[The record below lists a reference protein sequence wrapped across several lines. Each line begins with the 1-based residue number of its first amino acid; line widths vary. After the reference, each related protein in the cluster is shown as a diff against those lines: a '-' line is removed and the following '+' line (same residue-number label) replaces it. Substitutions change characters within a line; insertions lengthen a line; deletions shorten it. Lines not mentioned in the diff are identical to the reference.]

1 MKIVMLNDVFDEDV
15 LIWNKGDIFE
25 VEENDSS
32 RYILKTVG
40 EVKFAISKCDEGV
53 SFIKINESK

>member
-1 MKIVMLNDVFDEDV
+1 MLADVFDDEV

-32 RYILKTVG
+32 RYILKTMG
-40 EVKFAISKCDEGV
+40 ETKFAISKCDEGV